1 MVIWP
6 CAAQLAGLVRCG
18 LLPRPAE
25 QVSAECLAE
34 ASTITTSTIATSR
47 NFISFGIVAP
57 YAYADYPYDD
67 CYDLVRV
74 RTYYGWRWRRVSV
87 CG

>member
-1 MVIWP
+1 MLRKMLIG
-6 CAAQLAGLVRCG
+6 LA
-18 LLPRPAE
+18 
-25 QVSAECLAE
+25 
-34 ASTITTSTIATSR
+34 TITAIGIASVPMDASAR
-47 NFISFGIVAP
+47 GDGGGGGGHGGAGGFHGGVP

-74 RTYYGWRWRRVSV
+74 RTYHGWRWRRVYV